1 MKIFRKGDP
10 EVDPDLKALE
20 TKLREYHQ
28 PIPPRTEFVTGLY
41 NRLITTDISEA
52 QHLLS
57 GNTSKRLLVAGGI
70 TGSVL
75 LVITSI
81 RGLIS
86 LLGVLGLLVQYL
98 LRNGRRQQVK
108 PV

>member
-1 MKIFRKGDP
+1 MKIFKKGGHKD
-10 EVDPDLKALE
+10 DPDLKALE
-20 TKLREYHQ
+20 KKLREYLQ
-28 PIPPRTEFVTGLY
+28 PIPPRAEFVTGLY
-41 NRLITTDISEA
+41 NRLITADVSDP
-52 QHLLS
+52 QHSLS

-70 TGSVL
+70 IGSIL

-98 LRNGRRQQVK
+98 MRNGRRQQVK